1 MDNLNRALAASR
13 ASAQENAAYR
23 AALAASAAQPRQRPA
38 AAENN
43 ANMAE
48 ALRRSAAS
56 AQEEANYQAALAAS
70 AAAAV
75 PNANA
80 RPAVAR
86 PAVARPAAAA
96 AARPA
101 AARANAAQPV
111 VVKHIPGGGDCFYAS
126 IYAAAKERGL
136 LDRIRACLEV
146 DTTNSGSFTRTF
158 RNAVATAA
166 SARGAE
172 FDGLFDQLTDPDM
185 RALLL
190 PDVEEGDGEDVSPF
204 PRWMRVIII
213 ETFARPR
220 PNKDTFIA
228 AIAHGAAT
236 MGNDATQNET
246 AATARLLATCNVNI
260 RIHML
265 RYNAAGR
272 LNRPAH
278 LVAGSEASPNL
289 WLQCDGLHYDYFSF
303 NPPAGGRKRRKTRK
317 CRR

>member
-1 MDNLNRALAASR
+1 MDNLERALAASR

-23 AALAASAAQPRQRPA
+23 AALAASAAQPRPRQV
-38 AAENN
+38 AENN

-70 AAAAV
+70 AAA
-75 PNANA
+75 P
-80 RPAVAR
+80 
-86 PAVARPAAAA
+86 
-96 AARPA
+96 RPA

-126 IYAAAKERGL
+126 IYAAAAERGL

-190 PDVEEGDGEDVSPF
+190 PDVEEGNGEDVSPF
-204 PRWMRVIII
+204 PRWMRTIIQD
-213 ETFARPR
+213 TFANPR
-220 PNKDTFIA
+220 PNKDTFIS

-246 AATARLLATCNVNI
+246 AATVRLLARCNVNI

-278 LVAGSEASPNL
+278 LIPGSEASPNL

-303 NPPAGGRKRRKTRK
+303 NPPAGGRKRRKTRRA
-317 CRR
+317 RR

>member
-23 AALAASAAQPRQRPA
+23 AALAASAAMANAGQVRAAARPA
-38 AAENN
+38 QARPAPENN

-56 AQEEANYQAALAAS
+56 AREEANYRAALEAS
-70 AAAAV
+70 AAA
-75 PNANA
+75 PL
-80 RPAVAR
+80 
-86 PAVARPAAAA
+86 
-96 AARPA
+96 A

-126 IYAAAKERGL
+126 IYAAASERGL
-136 LDRIRACLEV
+136 LDRIRACLDV
-146 DTTNSGSFTRTF
+146 DTTNSGSFVRTF

-172 FDGLFDQLTDPDM
+172 FDGLYEQLTDPEM

-190 PDVEEGDGEDVSPF
+190 PDVEEGNGEDVSPF
-204 PRWMRVIII
+204 PRWMRAIIN

-246 AATARLLATCNVNI
+246 AATVRLLATCNVNI

-278 LVAGSEASPNL
+278 LIPGSEASPNL

-303 NPPAGGRKRRKTRK
+303 NPPAGGRRKRKTRK
-317 CRR
+317 AKRSRL

>member
-1 MDNLNRALAASR
+1 
-13 ASAQENAAYR
+13 
-23 AALAASAAQPRQRPA
+23 
-38 AAENN
+38 
-43 ANMAE
+43 MAE

-70 AAAAV
+70 AAA
-75 PNANA
+75 PQ
-80 RPAVAR
+80 R
-86 PAVARPAAAA
+86 AAAA
-96 AARPA
+96 AGPQRAAA

-126 IYAAAKERGL
+126 IYAAASERGL
-136 LDRIRACLEV
+136 LDRIRACLDV
-146 DTTNSGSFTRTF
+146 DTTNSGSFVRTF

-172 FDGLFDQLTDPDM
+172 FDGLYEQLTDPEM

-204 PRWMRVIII
+204 PRWMRTIII

-246 AATARLLATCNVNI
+246 AATVRLLQRCNVNI

-278 LVAGSEASPNL
+278 LIPGSEASPNL

-303 NPPAGGRKRRKTRK
+303 NPPEGGRRKRRKTRK
-317 CRR
+317 TKHSRL

>member
-1 MDNLNRALAASR
+1 MDNLERALAASR

-23 AALAASAAQPRQRPA
+23 AALAASAAQARPRQV
-38 AAENN
+38 AENN

-70 AAAAV
+70 AA

-80 RPAVAR
+80 RPAG
-86 PAVARPAAAA
+86 AAAP
-96 AARPA
+96 RPA

-172 FDGLFDQLTDPDM
+172 FDGLFEQLRDPDM

-190 PDVEEGDGEDVSPF
+190 PDVEEGNGEDVSPF
-204 PRWMRVIII
+204 PRWMRTIII
-213 ETFARPR
+213 DTFARPR

-246 AATARLLATCNVNI
+246 AATVRLLATCNVNI

-278 LVAGSEASPNL
+278 LIPGSEASPNL

-303 NPPAGGRKRRKTRK
+303 NPAAGGRKRRKTRRA
-317 CRR
+317 RR

>member
-23 AALAASAAQPRQRPA
+23 AALAASAAQPRPRQRPA
-38 AAENN
+38 AVENN

-70 AAAAV
+70 AAANAR
-75 PNANA
+75 PAAANA
-80 RPAVAR
+80 RPAG
-86 PAVARPAAAA
+86 AA

-101 AARANAAQPV
+101 AGRANAAQPV

-126 IYAAAKERGL
+126 IYAAAAERGL

-172 FDGLFDQLTDPDM
+172 FDGLFEQLTDPEM

-190 PDVEEGDGEDVSPF
+190 PDVEEGNGEDVSPF
-204 PRWMRVIII
+204 PRWMRTIII
-213 ETFARPR
+213 DTFARPR

-228 AIAHGAAT
+228 TIAHGAAT

-272 LNRPAH
+272 LNRPAQ
-278 LVAGSEASPNL
+278 LLPGSEASPNL

>member
-1 MDNLNRALAASR
+1 
-13 ASAQENAAYR
+13 
-23 AALAASAAQPRQRPA
+23 
-38 AAENN
+38 
-43 ANMAE
+43 MAE

-70 AAAAV
+70 AAA
-75 PNANA
+75 PQ
-80 RPAVAR
+80 R
-86 PAVARPAAAA
+86 AAAA
-96 AARPA
+96 APQRA
-101 AARANAAQPV
+101 AAAAGPNAARPV

-126 IYAAAKERGL
+126 IYAAASERGL
-136 LDRIRACLEV
+136 LDRIRACLDV
-146 DTTNSGSFTRTF
+146 DITNSGSFTRTF

-166 SARGAE
+166 SAPGAE
-172 FDGLFDQLTDPDM
+172 FDGLYEQLRDPEM

-204 PRWMRVIII
+204 PRWMRAIII

-228 AIAHGAAT
+228 VIAHGAAT

-246 AATARLLATCNVNI
+246 AATVRLLATCNVNI

-278 LVAGSEASPNL
+278 LIPGSEASPNL

-303 NPPAGGRKRRKTRK
+303 NPPEGGRRKRRKTRK
-317 CRR
+317 AKRSHV